1 MLGINALGMPKDHC
15 LFLLKI
21 NHLAKSAAEHN
32 ASWVTVSSTTVFDFG
47 QYADRQKPAIHA
59 PVPTWVNL
67 FHPLGFVRIAAIM
80 LLGHSILN
88 GEPRE
93 GTGAAFTGL
102 NPVTGARLDP
112 VYHFA
117 STEDIDLAANL
128 AEEAFGIYAKL
139 PGAEKGRFLRHIA
152 TGIESIASELVERA
166 HQETALPEKRLQGE
180 VARTVNQL
188 RLFAQVVEEGSWAMA
203 RIDPAEPQRM
213 PLPRADIRSVLRPL
227 GPVAVFGSS
236 NFPLAFSVAGGDTAS
251 ALAAGNPVIVKA
263 HSSHPGTSE
272 MVGQV
277 ICRSLRECCLPAG
290 IFALIYGSGA
300 QLGSALVQ
308 HPAIKA
314 VGFTGSISAG
324 KALMQLAAERSEPIP
339 CFMEM
344 SSTNPLFVLPEA
356 LRTRGIEIAKG
367 LFASFTL
374 GVGQFCTKPGLIFL
388 PRNKD
393 ADALVAELVAHVR
406 QASPSP
412 MLTEGICKSYKSGVA
427 RRQGHGGVEILAQPS
442 QEIKGASHVSP
453 VLFQVKG
460 SELLRD
466 PELMKEIFGPSTLIV
481 RYADRQELIALVY
494 SLEGQ
499 LTATLHG
506 TDADIAAFADLVAIL
521 ERKAGR
527 LVVNGYPTGVEVC
540 HAMVHG
546 GPYPATSNSRHTSV
560 GTQAIYRFARPVCF
574 QDFPQ
579 AALPDELKDE
589 NPLGIWR
596 LINGAFTRDP
606 L

>member
-1 MLGINALGMPKDHC
+1 ML
-15 LFLLKI
+15 F
-21 NHLAKSAAEHN
+21 
-32 ASWVTVSSTTVFDFG
+32 
-47 QYADRQKPAIHA
+47 
-59 PVPTWVNL
+59 
-67 FHPLGFVRIAAIM
+67 
-80 LLGHSILN
+80 GHSILN

-93 GTGAAFTGL
+93 GTGAAFAGF
-102 NPVTGARLDP
+102 NPVTGDRLDP
-112 VYHFA
+112 VYHCA
-117 STEDIDLAANL
+117 STEDVDLAANL

-139 PGAEKGRFLRHIA
+139 PGTEKGRFLRHIA
-152 TGIESIASELVERA
+152 TGIEFIATELVERA
-166 HQETALPEKRLQGE
+166 HQETALPEKRLLGE

-188 RLFAQVVEEGSWAMA
+188 RLFAQVVEEGSWVMA
-203 RIDPAEPQRM
+203 RIDPAEPQRE

-227 GPVAVFGSS
+227 GPVAVFGAS
-236 NFPLAFSVAGGDTAS
+236 NFPFAFSVAGGDTTS

-263 HSSHPGTSE
+263 HSAHPGTSE
-272 MVGQV
+272 MVGKV
-277 ICRSLRECCLPAG
+277 ICRSLRECGLPAG
-290 IFALIYGSGA
+290 TFALIFGSGA
-300 QLGSALVQ
+300 QVGSALVQ

-314 VGFTGSISAG
+314 VGFTGSLTAG
-324 KALMQLAAERSEPIP
+324 KALMQLAAERPEPIP

-356 LRTRGIEIAKG
+356 LRTRGAEIAKG

-388 PRNKD
+388 PGNED
-393 ADALVAELVAHVR
+393 ADALVAELAANVR

-412 MLTEGICKSYKSGVA
+412 MLTAGICKSYKSGVT
-427 RRQGHGGVEILAQPS
+427 RRQGHSGVELLAQPS
-442 QEIKGASHVSP
+442 QEITGAAHVSP
-453 VLFQVKG
+453 ALFQVKG
-460 SELLRD
+460 AELLRD
-466 PELMKEIFGPSTLIV
+466 PELMKEIFGPSMLIV
-481 RYADRQELIALVY
+481 RYADRQELIALVCA
-494 SLEGQ
+494 LEGQ

-506 TDADIAAFADLVAIL
+506 TDVDIAGFADLVAIL

-546 GPYPATSNSRHTSV
+546 GPYPATSDSRHTSV
-560 GTQAIYRFARPVCF
+560 GTQAIYRFARPVCY

-596 LINGAFTRDP
+596 LVNGAFTRDP
-606 L
+606 I